1 MKAIIIED
9 EHNSR
14 ELLQNLLKIYCPE
27 VEVISWA
34 DTVQGGYSAIKNQK
48 PDLIF
53 LDIKLSDGSGFDLLK
68 MIDNITFQLI
78 CITAYQEFAVR
89 AFQFSAVDYLL
100 KPISPDLLI
109 KAVDKA
115 SKQHERPKMEIE
127 TLIENYQNSR
137 NKKLIVKTNTKIY
150 AISLNEIA
158 RMEADSSYTTIFLK
172 NGHKIMAAKQLKEYE
187 ELLSTDGFMRVHQSH
202 LINLEHLFYVHKSQN
217 TAVLNDDSSVPISI
231 KKKSGLLTYLAN
243 LSK

>member
-1 MKAIIIED
+1 MNAIIIED
-9 EHNSR
+9 EPNSR

-100 KPISPDLLI
+100 KPISPEMLI

-115 SKQHERPKMEIE
+115 SKRHERPKMEIE
-127 TLIENYQNSR
+127 TLIENYQHSQ
-137 NKKLIVKTNTKIY
+137 NKKLIVKTNPKIY
-150 AISLNEIA
+150 AISLNEIV

-202 LINLEHLFYVHKSQN
+202 LINLEHLFYVNKSQN
-217 TAVLNDDSSVPISI
+217 TVVLNDDSSVPISI
-231 KKKSGLLTYLAN
+231 KKKSSLLKYLT
-243 LSK
+243 S